1 MYKLFLC
8 LRYLRRRLLAWSAV
22 AAVALCV
29 ALMLIAVSVMNG
41 FLDKV
46 EHAARGLFG
55 DVVIEAPSLSGLAR
69 YDEFIEQVRREVP
82 EVEAGSPFILTF
94 GILRVPEHD
103 FRRTIQIAGIRLPER
118 ADVTDF
124 EKGLFVQKGL
134 AAPTFD
140 PPVELILRR
149 LDNET
154 QKIRRIIA
162 GEQDSDGEP
171 SAEKLRRIDSLD
183 SALTHHARARR
194 ILQNAESTK
203 KRIQALAKQLDRLRR
218 EDPAGRR
225 IQALQKQLDE
235 LARDRFAPKTNRA
248 ILGLGIPGFS
258 FRTPDGET
266 VRVITP
272 GQQITLSLVPLG
284 RGMSRLDIT
293 PVTETFSVVDDCST
307 DVSSIDSEIVY
318 VPFETLQK
326 VNQMDARGPADD
338 PSKIVLPARCS
349 QIQLKVRADCA
360 VGRKLQAVRRDVDE
374 VWSRFRAEHPD
385 AGEDVSVLTWRQRQ
399 AKIVAPIQQQRTL
412 VIIMFGIISLVAVV
426 LIFVIFYMIVTQ
438 KTRDIGVLKAVG
450 ASSTGVAAIF
460 LGYGAAVG
468 VVGSFLGVLAGWQ
481 FVARINAVHDWTSEQ
496 FGFEVWSKEWFLF
509 EKIPNEV
516 DWTAAV
522 FIVIGAVLAGLAG
535 ALIPAIHAA
544 RMQPVE
550 ALRYE

>member
-8 LRYLRRRLLAWSAV
+8 LRYLRKRLLAWSAV
-22 AAVALCV
+22 VAVALCV
-29 ALMLIAVSVMNG
+29 ALTLIAVSVMSG
-41 FLDKV
+41 FLDKI
-46 EHAARGLFG
+46 EHAAKGLFG
-55 DVVIEAPSLSGLAR
+55 DIVIEAPSLSGLAR

-118 ADVTDF
+118 ANVTDF
-124 EKGLFVQKGL
+124 EKGLYVQKGL

-140 PPVELILRR
+140 PPVELMLRH
-149 LDNET
+149 LDDET
-154 QKIRRIIA
+154 QKIRRIIT
-162 GEQDSDGEP
+162 GEQDSGGEP
-171 SAEKLRRIDSLD
+171 SAAKLRRIDSLD

-194 ILQNAESTK
+194 ILQNAESTEE
-203 KRIQALAKQLDRLRR
+203 RIQALAKQLDRLRR
-218 EDPAGRR
+218 EDPVGSR

-235 LARDRFAPKTNRA
+235 LDRDRFAPKPNRA

-272 GQQITLSLVPLG
+272 GQQISLSLVPLG
-284 RGMSRLDIT
+284 RGMSGLDIT

-326 VNQMDARGPADD
+326 LNQMDAIGLADD
-338 PSKIVLPARCS
+338 PSKIILPARCS

-374 VWSRFRAEHPD
+374 VWSRFYAEHPD
-385 AGEDVSVLTWRQRQ
+385 AGKDVSVFTWRQRQ

-412 VIIMFGIISLVAVV
+412 VIIMFGVISLVAVV
-426 LIFVIFYMIVTQ
+426 LIFVIFYMVVAQ

-496 FGFEVWSKEWFLF
+496 LGFEVWSKEWFLF

-535 ALIPAIHAA
+535 ALSPAIHAA